1 MRAKAP
7 TAPTTPA
14 VATPGEPFIAPTT
27 PGTPS
32 GASLREAAIEAIRR
46 DTRTLPG
53 KALFSTQQPA
63 SPLARALT
71 PPAAG
76 ERLLGENAI
85 QLTTADGRVHCL
97 QRMPE
102 VVARD
107 IPGGSGAVAIPV
119 SCPMRF

>member
-1 MRAKAP
+1 VP
-7 TAPTTPA
+7 TSSPA
-14 VATPGEPFIAPTT
+14 ISRNESSIAQTDPN
-27 PGTPS
+27 TPS
-32 GASLREAAIEAIRR
+32 GEALRAAAIEAARR
-46 DTRTLPG
+46 DARTPPG
-53 KALFSTQQPA
+53 KTLFSAQPPA

-119 SCPMRF
+119 TCPKHF